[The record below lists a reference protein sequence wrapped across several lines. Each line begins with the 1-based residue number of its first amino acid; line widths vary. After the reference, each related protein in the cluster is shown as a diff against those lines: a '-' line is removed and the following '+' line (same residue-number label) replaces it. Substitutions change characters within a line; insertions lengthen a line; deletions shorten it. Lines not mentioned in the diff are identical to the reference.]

1 MPKMRDDV
9 VGVFT
14 VTDVVLAIVITEI
27 THVIG
32 HFVDGRKWNQMV
44 AAIERA
50 DDHRTNGYFL
60 DCAEQAADFHDI
72 VTVHYVFK
80 MYENPRADIRS
91 ESFRVGKKCV
101 STCRSWCW
109 TFL

>member
-1 MPKMRDDV
+1 MPKMRYVV

-14 VTDVVLAIVITEI
+14 VPDVVHSRVITEI

-50 DDHRTNGYFL
+50 DDHRTYGYFL

-72 VTVHYVFK
+72 VLVHSVFK
-80 MYENPRADIRS
+80 LYENPRDDILHQLLRAKANGQANHP
-91 ESFRVGKKCV
+91 RTGD
-101 STCRSWCW
+101 
-109 TFL
+109 

>member
-60 DCAEQAADFHDI
+60 DCAEQAANFPDL
-72 VTVHYVFK
+72 VLVH
-80 MYENPRADIRS
+80 RS
-91 ESFRVGKKCV
+91 EERRVGKECV
-101 STCRSWCW
+101 STCSLRWW
-109 TFL
+109 QNH